1 MKRGFVYSL
10 DAMLALFCAF
20 FLVLLCFSQF
30 SQVNFSDHETNR
42 SLWLLAESGLA
53 SVEKSGA
60 LSDAIANRDRTLMV
74 QFVSDYPAFVC
85 ASVQG
90 ISFDDATDVA
100 FLAIKSGCEGKRGLS
115 VRSQRLVPVWE
126 NQAYRY
132 YVVTL
137 DVWEAVS

>member
-1 MKRGFVYSL
+1 MRRGFVYSL

-42 SLWLLAESGLA
+42 SLWLLSESGLTSA
-53 SVEKSGA
+53 EKSGLLA
-60 LSDAIANRDRTLMV
+60 DAISQRDRTRLV
-74 QFVSDYPAFVC
+74 QFVSDYPPFMC
-85 ASVQG
+85 AAVQAVLP
-90 ISFDDATDVA
+90 ATDEVVL
-100 FLAIKSGCEGKRGLS
+100 LAIKSGCEGQQGLS

-126 NQAYRY
+126 NHQYQY

-137 DVWEAVS
+137 DVWEAA